1 MVEPLPSSTVVVV
14 RDADRGPEMLLVR
27 RRAGDAFG
35 DSYTFPGGVLDPD
48 EAEAQPMCS
57 GLTAA
62 AANALLGVES
72 GALDYYS
79 AVVRELLEE
88 TGLLLGAS
96 TPVDLELRYRLHAGE
111 LPWKE
116 LLRELGLSVPCDE
129 LQYFAHWITPRIE
142 HRDTVVLEG
151 LLHQAAQP
159 LEPTRR
165 RTYRP
170 TYRRISTGGS
180 NRHTIS

>member
-1 MVEPLPSSTVVVV
+1 MLSTSMMTTLGLSAAAAAMVATNASAS
-14 RDADRGPEMLLVR
+14 
-27 RRAGDAFG
+27 
-35 DSYTFPGGVLDPD
+35 
-48 EAEAQPMCS
+48 
-57 GLTAA
+57 TAA

-129 LQYFAHWITPRIE
+129 LQYFAHWITPSALPKRWST
-142 HRDTVVLEG
+142 RFFL
-151 LLHQAAQP
+151 AAMPGGQQI
-159 LEPTRR
+159 
-165 RTYRP
+165 RP
-170 TYRRISTGGS
+170 DGNEITDFCWATTGEALPQTDEES
-180 NRHTIS
+180 

>member
-1 MVEPLPSSTVVVV
+1 
-14 RDADRGPEMLLVR
+14 MLLVR

-88 TGLLLGAS
+88 PGDAA
-96 TPVDLELRYRLHAGE
+96 PVDLAREAAGWRPKDWL
-111 LPWKE
+111 LP
-116 LLRELGLSVPCDE
+116 S
-129 LQYFAHWITPRIE
+129 PRD
-142 HRDTVVLEG
+142 R
-151 LLHQAAQP
+151 
-159 LEPTRR
+159 
-165 RTYRP
+165 
-170 TYRRISTGGS
+170 
-180 NRHTIS
+180 